1 MLRNDVDGK
10 QLRCLIVED
19 YKTGSVSKIRDRH
32 QFEEVLATTDE
43 MFLTKIYEPTTK
55 EREDLL
61 KILQVHHRDGE
72 ETVDVP
78 EEVVLFTM
86 LKFTDLELDSTDFE
100 DNQAL
105 LSEVLLNPNPLF
117 MSIKNELDLMF
128 IESLAMFVEVQDAYR
143 HMPEEWLDLSN
154 KLQEVKSEIKSQE
167 RKIKS
172 KSKKVDQLKKALD
185 DEIESMGETALEV
198 IQ

>member
-19 YKTGSVSKIRDRH
+19 YQTGSVSKIRDRH
-32 QFEEVLATTDE
+32 QFEEILATTDE
-43 MFLTKIYEPTTK
+43 MFLTKIFEPTTK

-61 KILQVHHRDGE
+61 KVLQVHHQDGE
-72 ETVDVP
+72 EAVDVP

-105 LSEVLLNPNPLF
+105 LTEVLSNPNALF
-117 MSIKNELDLMF
+117 MAIKSELDLMF
-128 IESLAMFVEVQDAYR
+128 IESLAMLMDVQNAYR
-143 HMPEEWLDLSN
+143 QMPDEWLDLSN
-154 KLQEVKSEIKSQE
+154 KLQEVKSEIKTQE
-167 RKIKS
+167 RNIKT
-172 KSKKVDQLKKALD
+172 KSKKVNQLKKTLD
-185 DEIESMGETALEV
+185 DEIKSMGETALEV